1 MKNGISSQGIATGD
15 FTIVNIYNKI
25 YNDITV
31 LHGRYRDTGCS
42 TFPIL
47 SFKQKAKGTEIQQK
61 MARFKKKGGIQPG
74 KGDKRRLATSV
85 SKAHHFSEDGIGVKL
100 CARKVLGV

>member
-15 FTIVNIYNKI
+15 FSIVNIYNKI

-61 MARFKKKGGIQPG
+61 MARFKKKGEYIG
-74 KGDKRRLATSV
+74 KCDKRRLATSV
-85 SKAHHFSEDGIGVKL
+85 SKAHHFSTDGIAVKL

>member
-61 MARFKKKGGIQPG
+61 MARFKKKGEYIG
-74 KGDKRRLATSV
+74 KCDKRRLATSV
-85 SKAHHFSEDGIGVKL
+85 SKAHHFSTDGIAVKL